1 LNSNANGVPSDPP
14 EHSSAG
20 GNSDKDPE

>member
-1 LNSNANGVPSDPP
+1 LNSNAGGIPSDPP
-14 EHSSAG
+14 EHSNAG